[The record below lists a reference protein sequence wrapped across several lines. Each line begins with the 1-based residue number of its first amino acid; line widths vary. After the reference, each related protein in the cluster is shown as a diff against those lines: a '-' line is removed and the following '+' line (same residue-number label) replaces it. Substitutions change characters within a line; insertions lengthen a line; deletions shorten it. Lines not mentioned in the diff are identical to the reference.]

1 MDKFVKKISLIALI
15 LTSILRGS
23 ISAQEAVR
31 MSLEEAINYAM
42 KNTNGIKTS
51 QNGVKDAELLIKE
64 NLATGLPQVSGDMS
78 YNYYFLA
85 PQSLLPDFITPALYG
100 VLAGEGVKG
109 DPQRSGNSQYIKPPA
124 GLGTTYN
131 KLSFVQ
137 KNSLSAG
144 VSANQLVYSPSYNVA
159 IRASK
164 LARELAKVQ
173 LLAKQTEVSNQVI
186 DAYLPALLITESLK
200 TLDKNIENLEKL
212 FKEVTATQKAGFIE
226 QLDVDRLQLSLANL
240 KSERENLD
248 RQQGIVLNALK
259 FTIGYTMENPIILT
273 DDVNALLTPADEADM
288 SSKVDASKRPEMT
301 VLNTVESINK
311 LQVELAKASA
321 YPTVV
326 GFMSLSESLQANN
339 FFKDKINSLPTG
351 LVGIKATVNIWDS
364 GQRKAKIARA
374 QLALQNM
381 QLQKSDFERVVTLQV
396 LNARIL
402 YTNAQ
407 KRLDSQKKNLEL
419 AERIHNTTLVK
430 YKNGVG
436 SSLEITT
443 AEQQLYQSQQN
454 VRQAQY
460 DLMVAQKGLQKALGK

>member
-31 MSLEEAINYAM
+31 MSLDEAVNYAM
-42 KNTNGIKTS
+42 KNTNGIKTLE
-51 QNGVKDAELLIKE
+51 NGVQDAELLIKE
-64 NLATGLPQVSGDMS
+64 NLAAGLPQVNGDLS

-85 PQSLLPDFITPALYG
+85 PQSLLPDFISPALFG
-100 VLAGEGVKG
+100 VLASQGVKG
-109 DPQRSGNSQYIKPPA
+109 DPQRTGNAQYINPPA
-124 GLGTTYN
+124 ILGTTYN
-131 KLSFVQ
+131 KVSFVQ
-137 KNSLSAG
+137 KNALSGG
-144 VSANQLVYSPSYNVA
+144 VSANQLIYSPSYNVA

-173 LLAKQTEVSNQVI
+173 LSAKQREVYNQVV

-200 TLDKNIENLEKL
+200 TLDKNIDNLEKL
-212 FKEVTATQKAGFIE
+212 FKEVSATQKAGFIE

-248 RQQGIVLNALK
+248 RQQGLVLNALK
-259 FTIGYTMENPIILT
+259 FTIGFPMENPIVLT
-273 DDVNALLTPADEADM
+273 DDVNALLTPAEDADL
-288 SSKVDASKRPEMT
+288 SGKIDASKRPEMT

-311 LQVELAKASA
+311 LQIELAKATI

-326 GFMSLSESLQANN
+326 GFASLSESFQVNN
-339 FFKDKINSLPTG
+339 PFKDKINALPTG
-351 LVGIKATVNIWDS
+351 LLGVKATINIWDS

-381 QLQKSDFERVVTLQV
+381 QLQKSDFERVVALQV